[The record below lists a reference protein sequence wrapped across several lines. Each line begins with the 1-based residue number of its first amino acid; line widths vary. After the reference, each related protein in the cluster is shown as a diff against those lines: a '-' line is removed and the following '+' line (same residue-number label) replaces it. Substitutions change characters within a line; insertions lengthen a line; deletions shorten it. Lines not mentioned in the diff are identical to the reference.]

1 MSIVETV
8 LHKVFGTPHERKVKQ
23 LRPVIAQINK
33 AREALEALDDAA
45 LAAKSAELREKLK
58 NGATLDDIRVEAF
71 AVCKEACDRR
81 LGIFNIFK
89 PEHNF
94 DFSRLGPEL
103 QDAVNDAKAALASGK
118 NEWEVYLPAALYAK
132 VRELYPNSVKPFR
145 MMPFDVQMIGGLVL
159 HEGAIAE
166 MATGEGK
173 TLAAALPVYL
183 NALGG
188 HGVHV
193 VTVNDYLAGRD
204 AKQMG
209 MVYKFLGLTVGLIVN
224 GLNPEQRRV
233 SYNSDVTY
241 GTNNEFGFDYLR
253 DNMAVEPNQL
263 VQRELNYCIV
273 DEVDSILIDE
283 ARTPLIISGPAEDAT
298 DKYAKA
304 NEIAQKLVKNKDF
317 SVDEKDKVIQ
327 LTSKGVASVENMMQ
341 ITNLYGEH
349 ADWVHFIDQALRAW
363 YLYEK
368 DVDYIVRDGEIVIVD
383 ENTGRLMEGRRYSNG
398 MHQAIEA
405 KEKVEIRRENQT
417 LATIT
422 FQNYFRM
429 YNKLS
434 GMTGTAET
442 EATEFIKIYNMNTWV
457 IPTNKPCVR
466 KDLQDLVYKSEGAKW
481 KAIVEEIKE
490 RHAKGQPLLVG
501 TASIEKSE
509 HLHGLLEK
517 EGIPHEVLNAKNHGR
532 EAEIIQFAGC
542 KGKVTIATNMAGR
555 GTDIALGE
563 GVSELGGLH
572 VLGTERH
579 ESRRI
584 DNQLRGRSGRQG
596 DNGSSQYFLSLDDNL
611 MRIFGGDNVKNL
623 MSRFGVGED
632 EVITHPIVSRSIR
645 GAQRRV
651 EGQSFDIRKHL
662 LDYDNVMNEQ
672 RKVIYGLRR
681 RILNGEDIREE
692 IMNRVEDALDIKVAQ
707 YVPPK
712 TYQEDWNLEGLHT
725 DLQRSLGLEYNLTM
739 EDAAIKTPETV
750 LDDVLEMCKAR
761 YDKLTKI
768 IPDQDFRQ
776 IERRFLLMTIDQ
788 VWKEHLYQMD
798 GLKDAIRFHG
808 YAQKDPLMVYKSE
821 GFKMFEGCMEK
832 IATLTA
838 LRILNIRI
846 TLPNGMTVSPDQLQ
860 LKPQPAP
867 GAEGEQPAAEG
878 AQNEAPA
885 EDGTMTQPAGF
896 NIEGGM
902 RSVQDDTPEG
912 IGEQLSAEGAKPA
925 GLAGEAA
932 TSESNA
938 LSKDQQQGVAQQP
951 ASAEGRPTVR
961 RTYTNPAVLAAAR
974 RAQQQAPKIGRNDDC
989 WCGSGLKYKKCHG
1002 KNAE

>member
-1 MSIVETV
+1 MSIVDTV
-8 LHKVFGTPHERKVKQ
+8 LHKIFGTPHERKVKQ
-23 LRPVIAQINK
+23 LRPVIAKIHEACK
-33 AREALEALDDAA
+33 ALATLDDAE
-45 LAAKSAELREKLK
+45 LAAKSAEFREKLN
-58 NGATLDDIRVEAF
+58 NGATLDDIKVDAF
-71 AVCKEACDRR
+71 AVCREACDRR

-89 PEHNF
+89 PEFGF

-103 QDAVNDAKAALASGK
+103 QEAVNKAKAELESGK

-132 VRELYPNSVKPFR
+132 VRELYPESVKPFR
-145 MMPFDVQMIGGLVL
+145 MLPFDVQMIGGLVL

-183 NALGG
+183 NGLSG

-209 MVYKFLGLTVGLIVN
+209 LVYKFLGLTVGLIVN
-224 GLNPEQRRV
+224 GLDAEQRRQ

-263 VQRELNYCIV
+263 VQRELNFCIV

-298 DKYAKA
+298 EKYAKA
-304 NEIAQKLVKNKDF
+304 NEIAKQLVRNKDF
-317 SVDEKDKVIQ
+317 SVDEKDKNIQ
-327 LTSKGVASVENMMQ
+327 FTEKGVLHIQDLMH

-349 ADWVHFIDQALRAW
+349 ADWVHFLDNALRAW
-363 YLYEK
+363 YLFEK
-368 DVDYIVRDGEIVIVD
+368 DVDYIVRDGEIIIVD

-398 MHQAIEA
+398 IHQAIEA
-405 KEKVEIRRENQT
+405 KENVQIRRENQT

-429 YNKLS
+429 YKKLS

-457 IPTNKPCVR
+457 IPTNKPCIR
-466 KDLQDLVYKSEGAKW
+466 KDLQDLVYKSEDAKW
-481 KAIVEEIKE
+481 RAIVAEIKE

-509 HLHGLLEK
+509 ILHGMLEK

-532 EAEIIQFAGC
+532 EAEIIQYAGY
-542 KGKVTIATNMAGR
+542 KDKVTIATNMAGR
-555 GTDIALGE
+555 GTDIALGP
-563 GVSELGGLH
+563 GVTELGGLH

-596 DNGSSQYFLSLDDNL
+596 DPGSSQYFLSLDDNL

-623 MSRFGVGED
+623 MNRFGVGED

-651 EGQSFDIRKHL
+651 ESQSFDIRKHL

-681 RILNGEDIREE
+681 RILNGEDIRDE
-692 IMNRVEDALDIKVAQ
+692 IMNRIEDACDIKVSNYIPAKSYAEQ
-707 YVPPK
+707 
-712 TYQEDWNLEGLHT
+712 WNLEGLHE
-725 DLQRSLGLEYNLTM
+725 DLQRTLGMEYSLTL
-739 EDAAIKTPETV
+739 EDAVSKTPEQV
-750 LDDVLEMCKAR
+750 LDEIIDLCKVR

-768 IPDQDFRQ
+768 IPDADFRN

-788 VWKEHLYQMD
+788 VWKEHLYAMD
-798 GLKDAIRFHG
+798 QLKDAIRFHG
-808 YAQKDPLMVYKSE
+808 YAQKDPLMVYKND
-821 GFKMFEGCMEK
+821 GFKMFESCMEK

-846 TLPNGMTVSPDQLQ
+846 TLPNGVTVSPDQLQ
-860 LKPQPAP
+860 LKSQEQID
-867 GAEGEQPAAEG
+867 AERKAAE
-878 AQNEAPA
+878 EAAAAAGNAGETNA
-885 EDGTMTQPAGF
+885 ESHPEQS
-896 NIEGGM
+896 EG
-902 RSVQDDTPEG
+902 SSEG
-912 IGEQLSAEGAKPA
+912 SSEQLSAEGAKAA
-925 GLAGEAA
+925 GLAGQAA
-932 TSESNA
+932 SSETNA
-938 LSKDQQQGVAQQP
+938 LSEDQQAQPMPQ
-951 ASAEGRPTVR
+951 SALPGTRPNR
-961 RTYTNPAVLAAAR
+961 AAANAALAAAVK
-974 RAQQQAPKIGRNDDC
+974 RAQQQAGAKLGRNDLC

-1002 KNAE
+1002 KDVE

>member
-1 MSIVETV
+1 MSIVDTV

-23 LRPVIAQINK
+23 LRPVIEKIHT
-33 AREALEALDDAA
+33 ARMALEALDDAA
-45 LAAKSAELREKLK
+45 LAAKSAEFREKLN
-58 NGATLDDIRVEAF
+58 NGGTLEDIKVDAF
-71 AVCKEACDRR
+71 AVCQEACDRR

-89 PEHNF
+89 PEFGF

-103 QDAVNDAKAALASGK
+103 QDAVNDAKAELASGK

-132 VRELYPNSVKPFR
+132 VRELYPESVKPFR

-183 NALGG
+183 NGLSG

-209 MVYKFLGLTVGLIVN
+209 LVYKFLGLTVGLIVN
-224 GLNPEQRRV
+224 GLDSDQRRT

-253 DNMAVEPNQL
+253 DNMAVDPSQL
-263 VQRELNYCIV
+263 VQRELNFCIV

-298 DKYAKA
+298 DKYSKA
-304 NEIAQKLVKNKDF
+304 NEIAQKLVKNRDF
-317 SVDEKDKVIQ
+317 GVDEKDKYIM
-327 LTSKGVASVENMMQ
+327 LTEKGVNHVESLLQ

-349 ADWVHFIDQALRAW
+349 ADWVHYIDQALRAW
-363 YLYEK
+363 HLYEK

-405 KEKVEIRRENQT
+405 KEKVQIRRENQT

-429 YNKLS
+429 YKKLS

-457 IPTNKPCVR
+457 IPTNKPCIR
-466 KDLQDLVYKSEGAKW
+466 QDLQDMVYKSEDAKW
-481 KAIVEEIKE
+481 RAIVAEIKE
-490 RHAKGQPLLVG
+490 RHGKGQPLLVG

-532 EAEIIQFAGC
+532 EAEIIQYAGY
-542 KGKVTIATNMAGR
+542 KDKVTIATNMAGR
-555 GTDIALGE
+555 GTDIALGP
-563 GVSELGGLH
+563 GVTDLGGLH

-596 DNGSSQYFLSLDDNL
+596 DPGSSQYFLSLDDNL
-611 MRIFGGDNVKNL
+611 MRIFGGDSVKNL
-623 MSRFGVGED
+623 MNRFGVGED

-681 RILNGEDIREE
+681 RILNGEDISQE
-692 IMNRVEDALDIKVAQ
+692 IMDRIEDACDIKVSNYIVAKS
-707 YVPPK
+707 YP
-712 TYQEDWNLEGLHT
+712 EDWNLEGLHT
-725 DLQRSLGLEYNLTM
+725 DLQRTLGMEYNLTLEEAM
-739 EDAAIKTPETV
+739 KKTPEQV
-750 LDDVLEMCKAR
+750 LDEIIGMCKAR
-761 YDKLTKI
+761 YDKLGKI
-768 IPDQDFRQ
+768 IPEADFHN

-788 VWKEHLYQMD
+788 VWKEHLYAMD
-798 GLKDAIRFHG
+798 QLKDAIRFHG
-808 YAQKDPLMVYKSE
+808 YAQKDPLMVYKNE
-821 GFKMFEGCMEK
+821 GFKLFEGCLEK
-832 IATLTA
+832 IATLTM

-860 LKPQPAP
+860 LKSQEQID
-867 GAEGEQPAAEG
+867 AEKKAA
-878 AQNEAPA
+878 QEA
-885 EDGTMTQPAGF
+885 GK
-896 NIEGGM
+896 
-902 RSVQDDTPEG
+902 DDSANS
-912 IGEQLSAEGAKPA
+912 EQLSAEGAQAA
-925 GLAGEAA
+925 GLAGTAA
-932 TSESNA
+932 HSQSNA
-938 LSKDQQQGVAQQP
+938 ITEDQQAQQP
-951 ASAEGRPTVR
+951 MSQSALPGTRPTVR
-961 RTYTNPAVLAAAR
+961 RTYTNPAILEAAR
-974 RAQQQAPKIGRNDDC
+974 RRAQAAGPKLGRNDPC

-1002 KNAE
+1002 KDVE

>member
-1 MSIVETV
+1 MSIVDTV
-8 LHKVFGTPHERKVKQ
+8 LHKIFGTPHERKVKQ
-23 LRPVIAQINK
+23 LRPIINK
-33 AREALEALDDAA
+33 INETRKALEALDDAA
-45 LAAKSAELREKLK
+45 LAAKSAEFREKLN
-58 NGATLDDIRVEAF
+58 NGATLDDIKVEAF

-89 PEHNF
+89 PENNF
-94 DFSRLGPEL
+94 DFSKLGDL
-103 QDAVNDAKAALASGK
+103 QQYTDAAKAELAAGK
-118 NEWEVYLPAALYAK
+118 NEWEVYMPASVYAK
-132 VRELYPNSVKPFR
+132 VRELYPDSVKPFR

-183 NALGG
+183 NALSGK
-188 HGVHV
+188 GVHV

-224 GLNPEQRRV
+224 GLDPETRRE

-253 DNMAVEPNQL
+253 DNMAVEPNHL
-263 VQRELNYCIV
+263 VQRELNFCIV

-298 DKYAKA
+298 SKYAKA
-304 NEIAQKLVKNKDF
+304 NEIAKQLVKNKDF
-317 SVDEKDKVIQ
+317 GVDEKDKVIQ
-327 LTSKGVASVENMMQ
+327 LTSKGVAHIENILQ

-349 ADWVHFIDQALRAW
+349 ADWVHFIDNSLRAW
-363 YLYEK
+363 HLYEK
-368 DVDYIVRDGEIVIVD
+368 DVDYIVRGDEIVIVD

-405 KEKVEIRRENQT
+405 KENVQIRRENQT

-429 YNKLS
+429 YKKLS

-457 IPTNKPCVR
+457 IPTNRPCVR
-466 KDLQDLVYKSEGAKW
+466 KDEQDLVFKSEDAKW
-481 KAIVEEIKE
+481 RAIVAEIKE
-490 RHAKGQPLLVG
+490 RHSKGQPLLVG

-532 EAEIIQFAGC
+532 EAEIIQYAGH

-681 RILNGEDIREE
+681 RILNGEDISEE
-692 IMNRVEDALDIKVAQ
+692 IMNRIEDALDIKVSQ
-707 YVPPK
+707 YVPAG
-712 TYQEDWNLEGLHT
+712 TYQEQWNLEGLHV

-739 EDAAIKTPETV
+739 EDAASKTPETV
-750 LDDVLEMCKAR
+750 LDEILGMCKAR
-761 YDKLTKI
+761 YEKLGKI
-768 IPDQDFRQ
+768 IPEKDFGQ
-776 IERRFLLMTIDQ
+776 IQRRFLLMTIDQ
-788 VWKEHLYQMD
+788 VWKEHLYAMD
-798 GLKDAIRFHG
+798 QLKDSIRFHG

-821 GFKMFEGCMEK
+821 GFKLFEGCMEK
-832 IATLTA
+832 IASLTA

-846 TLPNGMTVSPDQLQ
+846 TLPNGVTVSPDQLQ
-860 LKPQPAP
+860 LKPQEQIDAERAAAEKAMAEQAQQAQ
-867 GAEGEQPAAEG
+867 GAEAASAEVPAA
-878 AQNEAPA
+878 EAPA
-885 EDGTMTQPAGF
+885 EEM
-896 NIEGGM
+896 
-902 RSVQDDTPEG
+902 
-912 IGEQLSAEGAKPA
+912 SAEGAKAA

-932 TSESNA
+932 ASETNA
-938 LSKDQQQGVAQQP
+938 ISEEQQAQP
-951 ASAEGRPTVR
+951 VSSSALPGAQ
-961 RTYTNPAVLAAAR
+961 NAAVHRAMANAAAR
-974 RAQQQAPKIGRNDDC
+974 RAAAQAPKMGRNDMC

-1002 KNAE
+1002 KDIAD

>member
-1 MSIVETV
+1 MSVVDTV
-8 LHKVFGTPHERKVKQ
+8 LHKIFGTPHERKVKQ
-23 LRPVIAQINK
+23 LRPVIAKIHA
-33 AREALEALDDAA
+33 ARQAMEALDDAA
-45 LAAKSAELREKLK
+45 LAAKSAEFREKLK
-58 NGATLDDIRVEAF
+58 NGATLEDIKVEAF
-71 AVCKEACDRR
+71 AVCQEACDRR

-89 PEHNF
+89 PEFGF
-94 DFSRLGPEL
+94 DFAQLGPEL
-103 QDAVNDAKAALASGK
+103 QAAADAAKAELASGK
-118 NEWEVYLPAALYAK
+118 NEWEVYLPASLYAK
-132 VRELYPNSVKPFR
+132 VRELYPESVKPFR

-183 NALGG
+183 NGLGG

-209 MVYKFLGLTVGLIVN
+209 LVYKFLGLTVGLIIN
-224 GLNPEQRRV
+224 GLNSEQRRE

-253 DNMAVEPNQL
+253 DNMAVDPSQL
-263 VQRELNYCIV
+263 VQRELNFCIV

-317 SVDEKDKVIQ
+317 SVDEKDKNIQ
-327 LTSKGVASVENMMQ
+327 LTEKGVNHVESLMQ

-349 ADWVHFIDQALRAW
+349 ADWVHFLDQALRAW
-363 YLYEK
+363 HLYER

-405 KEKVEIRRENQT
+405 KEKVQIRRENQT

-429 YNKLS
+429 YKKLS

-457 IPTNKPCVR
+457 IPTNKPCIR
-466 KDLQDLVYKSEGAKW
+466 ADLQDLVYKSEGAKW
-481 KAIVEEIKE
+481 KAIVEEIKT
-490 RHAKGQPLLVG
+490 RHEKGQPLLVG

-517 EGIPHEVLNAKNHGR
+517 EGIPHEVLNAKNHSR
-532 EAEIIQFAGC
+532 EAEIIQFAGY

-555 GTDIALGE
+555 GTDIALGP
-563 GVSELGGLH
+563 GVTEVGGLH

-596 DNGSSQYFLSLDDNL
+596 DPGSSQYFLSLDDNL
-611 MRIFGGDNVKNL
+611 MRIFGGDSVKNL
-623 MSRFGVGED
+623 MTRFGVGED

-645 GAQRRV
+645 SAQRRV

-681 RILNGEDIREE
+681 RILNGDDVRDE
-692 IMNRVEDALDIKVAQ
+692 ILNRIEDACDIKVSNYIVAKS
-707 YVPPK
+707 YP
-712 TYQEDWNLEGLHT
+712 EDWNLEGLHT
-725 DLQRSLGLEYNLTM
+725 ELQRSLGMEYNLTLDEAM
-739 EDAAIKTPETV
+739 KKTPEQV
-750 LDDVLEMCKAR
+750 LDEIIDLCKAR

-768 IPDQDFRQ
+768 IPDADFRN

-788 VWKEHLYQMD
+788 VWKEHLYAMD
-798 GLKDAIRFHG
+798 QLKDAIRFHG
-808 YAQKDPLMVYKSE
+808 YAQKDPLMVYKNE
-821 GFKMFEGCMEK
+821 GYKLFEGTLEK

-846 TLPNGMTVSPDQLQ
+846 TLPNGMTVSPDQLKLRQ
-860 LKPQPAP
+860 ISEQEANGAANESKQESAQPTEGTSAGPAQAP
-867 GAEGEQPAAEG
+867 
-878 AQNEAPA
+878 
-885 EDGTMTQPAGF
+885 
-896 NIEGGM
+896 
-902 RSVQDDTPEG
+902 
-912 IGEQLSAEGAKPA
+912 EQLNAEGAKAA
-925 GLAGEAA
+925 GLAGQAA
-932 TSESNA
+932 TSQSNA
-938 LSKDQQQGVAQQP
+938 ITEEQQAASNAAQPMPQ
-951 ASAEGRPTVR
+951 SALPGTRPTVR
-961 RTYTNPAVLAAAR
+961 RTYLNPAVAAAQK
-974 RAQQQAPKIGRNDDC
+974 RAQQAGPKLGRNDPC

-1002 KNAE
+1002 KDLE

>member
-1 MSIVETV
+1 MSIVDTV

-23 LRPVIAQINK
+23 LRPVIAKIHE
-33 AREALEALDDAA
+33 ARHALEALDDAA
-45 LAAKSAELREKLK
+45 LAAKSAEFREKLA
-58 NGATLDDIRVEAF
+58 NGATLDDIKVDAF
-71 AVCKEACDRR
+71 AVCQEACDRR

-89 PEHNF
+89 PEFGF

-103 QDAVNDAKAALASGK
+103 QDAANDAKAELASGK

-132 VRELYPNSVKPFR
+132 VRELYPESVKPFR

-183 NALGG
+183 NGLGG

-209 MVYKFLGLTVGLIVN
+209 LVYKFLGLTVGLIVN
-224 GLNPEQRRV
+224 GLDPETRRT

-253 DNMAVEPNQL
+253 DNMAVDPSQL
-263 VQRELNYCIV
+263 VQRELNFCIV

-298 DKYAKA
+298 DKYSKA
-304 NEIAQKLVKNKDF
+304 NEIAQKLIKNKDF
-317 SVDEKDKVIQ
+317 GVDEKDKYIM
-327 LTSKGVASVENMMQ
+327 LTEKGVNHVESLLQ

-349 ADWVHFIDQALRAW
+349 ADWVHYLDQALRAW
-363 YLYEK
+363 HLYEK

-405 KEKVEIRRENQT
+405 KEGVQIRRENQT

-429 YNKLS
+429 YKKLS

-457 IPTNKPCVR
+457 IPTNKPCIR
-466 KDLQDLVYKSEGAKW
+466 QDLQDMVYKSEDAKW
-481 KAIVEEIKE
+481 RAIVAEIKE
-490 RHAKGQPLLVG
+490 RHGKGQPLLVG

-532 EAEIIQFAGC
+532 EAEIIQYAGY
-542 KGKVTIATNMAGR
+542 KDKVTIATNMAGR
-555 GTDIALGE
+555 GTDIALGP
-563 GVSELGGLH
+563 GVTELGGLH

-596 DNGSSQYFLSLDDNL
+596 DPGSSQYFLSLDDNL
-611 MRIFGGDNVKNL
+611 MRIFGGDSVKNL
-623 MSRFGVGED
+623 MTRFGVGED

-681 RILNGEDIREE
+681 RILNGEDIRQE
-692 IMNRVEDALDIKVAQ
+692 IMDRIEDACDIKVSSYIVAKS
-707 YVPPK
+707 YP
-712 TYQEDWNLEGLHT
+712 EDWNLEGLHT
-725 DLQRSLGLEYNLTM
+725 DLQRTLSMEYNLTLDEAM
-739 EDAAIKTPETV
+739 HKTPEQV
-750 LDDVLEMCKAR
+750 LDEIIGLCKAR

-768 IPDQDFRQ
+768 IPEADFHN

-788 VWKEHLYQMD
+788 VWKEHLYAMD
-798 GLKDAIRFHG
+798 QLKDAIRFHG
-808 YAQKDPLMVYKSE
+808 YAQKDPLMVYKNE
-821 GFKMFEGCMEK
+821 GFKLFEGCLEK

-860 LKPQPAP
+860 LKSQEQID
-867 GAEGEQPAAEG
+867 AEKKAAAEA
-878 AQNEAPA
+878 AQNAGEGAANA
-885 EDGTMTQPAGF
+885 EQGA
-896 NIEGGM
+896 
-902 RSVQDDTPEG
+902 
-912 IGEQLSAEGAKPA
+912 EQLSAEGAKAA
-925 GLAGEAA
+925 GLAGQAA

-938 LSKDQQQGVAQQP
+938 ISEEQQGAQPMPQ
-951 ASAEGRPTVR
+951 SALPGTRPTVR
-961 RTYTNPAVLAAAR
+961 RTYTNPAVLAAAKK
-974 RAQQQAPKIGRNDDC
+974 RAQQAGPKLGRNDPC

-1002 KNAE
+1002 KDVE

>member
-1 MSIVETV
+1 MSIVDTV
-8 LHKVFGTPHERKVKQ
+8 LHKIFGTPHERKVKQ
-23 LRPVIAQINK
+23 LRPVIAKIHEACK
-33 AREALEALDDAA
+33 ALEALDDEA
-45 LAAKSAELREKLK
+45 LAAKSAEFREKLA
-58 NGATLDDIRVEAF
+58 NGSTLEDIKVEAF
-71 AVCKEACDRR
+71 AVCREACDRR

-89 PEHNF
+89 PEFGF
-94 DFSRLGPEL
+94 DFSSLGPEL
-103 QDAVNDAKAALASGK
+103 QEAVNKAKAELESGK
-118 NEWEVYLPAALYAK
+118 NEWEVYLPAAVYAK
-132 VRELYPNSVKPFR
+132 VRELYPESVKPFR
-145 MMPFDVQMIGGLVL
+145 MLPFDVQMIGGLVL

-183 NALGG
+183 NGLTG

-209 MVYKFLGLTVGLIVN
+209 LVYKFLGLTVGLIIN
-224 GLNPEQRRV
+224 GLDAEQRRE

-263 VQRELNYCIV
+263 VQRELNFCIV

-298 DKYAKA
+298 EKYAKA
-304 NEIAQKLVKNKDF
+304 NEISKQLVRNKDF
-317 SVDEKDKVIQ
+317 SVDEKDKNIQ
-327 LTSKGVASVENMMQ
+327 FTEKGVLHIQDLMH

-349 ADWVHFIDQALRAW
+349 ADWVHFLDNALRAW
-363 YLYEK
+363 YLFEK
-368 DVDYIVRDGEIVIVD
+368 DVDYIVRDGEIIIVD

-398 MHQAIEA
+398 IHQAIEA
-405 KEKVEIRRENQT
+405 KENVPIRRENQT

-429 YNKLS
+429 YKKLS

-457 IPTNKPCVR
+457 IPTNKPCIR
-466 KDLQDLVYKSEGAKW
+466 KDLQDLVYKSEDAKW
-481 KAIVEEIKE
+481 RAIVAEIKE
-490 RHAKGQPLLVG
+490 RHGKGQPLLVG

-509 HLHGLLEK
+509 ILHGMLEK

-532 EAEIIQFAGC
+532 EAEIIQYAGY
-542 KGKVTIATNMAGR
+542 KDKVTIATNMAGR
-555 GTDIALGE
+555 GTDIALGP
-563 GVSELGGLH
+563 GVTELGGLH

-596 DNGSSQYFLSLDDNL
+596 DPGSSQYFLSLDDNL
-611 MRIFGGDNVKNL
+611 MRIFGGDSVKNL

-681 RILNGEDIREE
+681 RILNGEDIRDE
-692 IMNRVEDALDIKVAQ
+692 IMNRIEDACDIKVSNYIPAKSYPEQ
-707 YVPPK
+707 WK
-712 TYQEDWNLEGLHT
+712 LEDLHA
-725 DLQRSLGLEYNLTM
+725 DLQRTLGMEYNLTL
-739 EDAAIKTPETV
+739 EDAVTKTPEQV
-750 LDDVLEMCKAR
+750 LDEVIGLCKTR

-768 IPDQDFRQ
+768 IPDADFRN

-788 VWKEHLYQMD
+788 VWKEHLYAMD
-798 GLKDAIRFHG
+798 QLKDAIRFHG
-808 YAQKDPLMVYKSE
+808 YAQKDPLMVYKND
-821 GFKMFEGCMEK
+821 GFKMFESCLEK

-860 LKPQPAP
+860 LKSQEQID
-867 GAEGEQPAAEG
+867 AERKAAEEAAAGNAAEG
-878 AQNEAPA
+878 AEQSA
-885 EDGTMTQPAGF
+885 ESA
-896 NIEGGM
+896 
-902 RSVQDDTPEG
+902 
-912 IGEQLSAEGAKPA
+912 EQLSSEGAKAA
-925 GLAGEAA
+925 GLAGQAA
-932 TSESNA
+932 SSESNA
-938 LSKDQQQGVAQQP
+938 LSEDQP
-951 ASAEGRPTVR
+951 ANQPMSQSALPGTRPNRVM
-961 RTYTNPAVLAAAR
+961 NPALAAAVK
-974 RAQQQAPKIGRNDDC
+974 RAQKQAGAKLGRNDLC

-1002 KNAE
+1002 KDVD

>member
-1 MSIVETV
+1 MSIVDTV
-8 LHKVFGTPHERKVKQ
+8 LHKIFGTPHERKVKQ
-23 LRPVIAQINK
+23 LRPVIAKIHEACK
-33 AREALEALDDAA
+33 ALATLDDAE
-45 LAAKSAELREKLK
+45 LAAKSAEFREKLN
-58 NGATLDDIRVEAF
+58 NGATLDDIKVDAF
-71 AVCKEACDRR
+71 AVCREACDRR

-89 PEHNF
+89 PEFGF

-103 QDAVNDAKAALASGK
+103 QEAVNKAKAELESGK

-132 VRELYPNSVKPFR
+132 VRELYPESVKPFR
-145 MMPFDVQMIGGLVL
+145 MLPFDVQMIGGLVL

-183 NALGG
+183 NGLSG

-224 GLNPEQRRV
+224 GLDAEQRRQ

-263 VQRELNYCIV
+263 VQRELNFCIV

-298 DKYAKA
+298 EKYAKA
-304 NEIAQKLVKNKDF
+304 NEISKQLVRNKDF
-317 SVDEKDKVIQ
+317 SVDEKDKNIQ
-327 LTSKGVASVENMMQ
+327 FTEKGVLHIQDLMH

-349 ADWVHFIDQALRAW
+349 ADWVHFLDNALRAW
-363 YLYEK
+363 YLFEK
-368 DVDYIVRDGEIVIVD
+368 DVDYIVRDGEVIIVD

-398 MHQAIEA
+398 IHQAIEA
-405 KEKVEIRRENQT
+405 KEGVQIRRENQT

-429 YNKLS
+429 YKKLS

-457 IPTNKPCVR
+457 IPTNKPCIR
-466 KDLQDLVYKSEGAKW
+466 KDLQDLVYKSEDAKW
-481 KAIVEEIKE
+481 RAIVAEIKE

-509 HLHGLLEK
+509 ILHGMLEK

-532 EAEIIQFAGC
+532 EAEIIQYAGH
-542 KGKVTIATNMAGR
+542 KDKVTIATNMAGR
-555 GTDIALGE
+555 GTDIALGP
-563 GVSELGGLH
+563 GVTELGGLH

-596 DNGSSQYFLSLDDNL
+596 DPGSSQYFLSLDDNL

-623 MSRFGVGED
+623 MNRFGVGED

-651 EGQSFDIRKHL
+651 ESQSFDIRKHL

-681 RILNGEDIREE
+681 RILNGEDIRDE
-692 IMNRVEDALDIKVAQ
+692 IMNRIEDACDIKVSNYIPAKSYAEQ
-707 YVPPK
+707 
-712 TYQEDWNLEGLHT
+712 WNLEGLHE
-725 DLQRSLGLEYNLTM
+725 DLQRTLGMEYSLTLDE
-739 EDAAIKTPETV
+739 AVSKTPEQ
-750 LDDVLEMCKAR
+750 VLEEIIELCKVR

-768 IPDQDFRQ
+768 IPDADFRN

-788 VWKEHLYQMD
+788 VWKEHLYAMD
-798 GLKDAIRFHG
+798 QLKDAIRFHG
-808 YAQKDPLMVYKSE
+808 YAQKDPLMVYKND
-821 GFKMFEGCMEK
+821 GFKMFESCMEK

-846 TLPNGMTVSPDQLQ
+846 TLPNGVTVSPDQLQ
-860 LKPQPAP
+860 LKSQEQID
-867 GAEGEQPAAEG
+867 AERKAAE
-878 AQNEAPA
+878 EAAAAAGNAGETNA
-885 EDGTMTQPAGF
+885 ESHPEQS
-896 NIEGGM
+896 EG
-902 RSVQDDTPEG
+902 SSEG
-912 IGEQLSAEGAKPA
+912 SSEQLSAEGAKAA
-925 GLAGEAA
+925 GLAGQAA
-932 TSESNA
+932 SSETNA
-938 LSKDQQQGVAQQP
+938 LSEDQQDAQPMPQ
-951 ASAEGRPTVR
+951 SALPGTRPNR
-961 RTYTNPAVLAAAR
+961 SAAANAALAAAVK
-974 RAQQQAPKIGRNDDC
+974 RAQQQAGAKLGRNDLC

-1002 KNAE
+1002 KDVE

>member
-1 MSIVETV
+1 MSVVDTV
-8 LHKVFGTPHERKVKQ
+8 LHKIFGTPHERKVKQ
-23 LRPVIAQINK
+23 LRPVIAKIHA
-33 AREALEALDDAA
+33 ARQAMEALDDAA
-45 LAAKSAELREKLK
+45 LAAKSAEFREKLK
-58 NGATLDDIRVEAF
+58 NGASLEDIKVEAF
-71 AVCKEACDRR
+71 AVCQEACDRR

-89 PEHNF
+89 PEFEF

-103 QDAVNDAKAALASGK
+103 QAAADAAKAELAAGK

-132 VRELYPNSVKPFR
+132 VRELYPESVKPFR

-183 NALGG
+183 NGLGG

-209 MVYKFLGLTVGLIVN
+209 LVYQFLGLTVGLIVN
-224 GLNPEQRRV
+224 GLNPEQRRK

-253 DNMAVEPNQL
+253 DNMAVEPDQL
-263 VQRELNYCIV
+263 VQRELNFCIV

-317 SVDEKDKVIQ
+317 SVDEKDKNIQ
-327 LTSKGVASVENMMQ
+327 LTEKGVNHVESLMQ

-349 ADWVHFIDQALRAW
+349 ADWVHFLDQALRAW
-363 YLYEK
+363 HLYER
-368 DVDYIVRDGEIVIVD
+368 DVDYIVRDGEIIIVD

-405 KEKVEIRRENQT
+405 KEKVQIRRENQT

-429 YNKLS
+429 YKKLS

-457 IPTNKPCVR
+457 IPTNKPCIR
-466 KDLQDLVYKSEGAKW
+466 KDMQDMVYKSEGAKW
-481 KAIVEEIKE
+481 KAIVAEIKD
-490 RHAKGQPLLVG
+490 RHEKGQPLLVG

-517 EGIPHEVLNAKNHGR
+517 EGIPHEVLNAKNHSR
-532 EAEIIQFAGC
+532 EAEIIQYAGY

-555 GTDIALGE
+555 GTDIALGH
-563 GVSELGGLH
+563 GVTEVGGLH

-596 DNGSSQYFLSLDDNL
+596 DPGSSQYFLSLDDNL
-611 MRIFGGDNVKNL
+611 MRIFGGDSVKNL
-623 MSRFGVGED
+623 MTRFGVGED

-645 GAQRRV
+645 SAQRRV

-681 RILNGEDIREE
+681 RILNGEDIRDE
-692 IMNRVEDALDIKVAQ
+692 IMNRIEDACDIKVSN
-707 YVPPK
+707 YIPPK
-712 TYQEDWNLEGLHT
+712 SYVENWNLEGLHT
-725 DLQRSLGLEYNLTM
+725 DLQRSLGMEYNLSFD
-739 EDAAIKTPETV
+739 DATKKTPDQV
-750 LDDVLEMCKAR
+750 LDEIIDLCKAR

-768 IPDQDFRQ
+768 IPDADFRN

-788 VWKEHLYQMD
+788 VWKEHLYAMD
-798 GLKDAIRFHG
+798 QLKDAIRFHG
-808 YAQKDPLMVYKSE
+808 YAQKDPLMIYKNE
-821 GFKMFEGCMEK
+821 GYKMFEGCIEK
-832 IATLTA
+832 IATLTM

-846 TLPNGMTVSPDQLQ
+846 TLPNGQTVSPDQLQ
-860 LKPQPAP
+860 LREQPKPESEAGAQPAE
-867 GAEGEQPAAEG
+867 GTSAE
-878 AQNEAPA
+878 
-885 EDGTMTQPAGF
+885 
-896 NIEGGM
+896 
-902 RSVQDDTPEG
+902 SV
-912 IGEQLSAEGAKPA
+912 EGAKAA
-925 GLAGEAA
+925 GLAGQAA
-932 TSESNA
+932 SSETNAISEGQQAASESAQPMPQSA
-938 LSKDQQQGVAQQP
+938 LPGT
-951 ASAEGRPTVR
+951 RPTVR
-961 RTYTNPAVLAAAR
+961 RTYTNPAVAAAAR
-974 RAQQQAPKIGRNDDC
+974 RAQQAGPKLGRNDPC

-1002 KNAE
+1002 KDAE

>member
-1 MSIVETV
+1 MSIVDTV

-23 LRPVIAQINK
+23 LRPVIEKIHAV
-33 AREALEALDDAA
+33 RMALEALDDAA
-45 LAAKSAELREKLK
+45 LAAKSAEFREKLK
-58 NGATLDDIRVEAF
+58 NGSTLDDIKVDAF
-71 AVCKEACDRR
+71 AVCQEACDRR

-89 PEHNF
+89 PEFGF

-103 QDAVNDAKAALASGK
+103 QDVVNNAKAELASGK

-132 VRELYPNSVKPFR
+132 VRELYPESVKPFR

-183 NALGG
+183 NGLSG

-209 MVYKFLGLTVGLIVN
+209 LVYKFLGLTVGLIVA
-224 GLNPEQRRV
+224 GLDSEQRRT

-253 DNMAVEPNQL
+253 DNMAVDPSQL
-263 VQRELNYCIV
+263 VQRELNFCIV

-304 NEIAQKLVKNKDF
+304 DEIAQKLIKNKDF
-317 SVDEKDKVIQ
+317 GVDEKDKYIM
-327 LTSKGVASVENMMQ
+327 LTEKGVNHVESLLQ

-363 YLYEK
+363 HLYEK

-405 KEKVEIRRENQT
+405 KEKVQIRRENQT

-429 YNKLS
+429 YKKLS

-457 IPTNKPCVR
+457 IPTNKPCIR
-466 KDLQDLVYKSEGAKW
+466 QDLQDMVYKSEDAKW
-481 KAIVEEIKE
+481 RAIVAEIKE
-490 RHAKGQPLLVG
+490 RHGKGQPLLVG

-532 EAEIIQFAGC
+532 EAEIIQYAGHE
-542 KGKVTIATNMAGR
+542 GKVTIATNMAGR
-555 GTDIALGE
+555 GTDIALGP
-563 GVSELGGLH
+563 GVTDLGGLH

-596 DNGSSQYFLSLDDNL
+596 DPGSSQYFLSLDDNL
-611 MRIFGGDNVKNL
+611 MRIFGGDSVKNL
-623 MSRFGVGED
+623 MNRFGVGED

-645 GAQRRV
+645 SAQRRV

-681 RILNGEDIREE
+681 RILNGEDIRQE
-692 IMNRVEDALDIKVAQ
+692 IIDRIEDACDIKVSNYIVAKS
-707 YVPPK
+707 YP
-712 TYQEDWNLEGLHT
+712 EDWNLEGLHT
-725 DLQRSLGLEYNLTM
+725 DLQRTLGMEYNLTLEQAM
-739 EDAAIKTPETV
+739 KKTPEQV
-750 LDDVLEMCKAR
+750 LDEIIGLCKAR

-768 IPDQDFRQ
+768 IPEADFRN

-788 VWKEHLYQMD
+788 VWKEHLYAMD
-798 GLKDAIRFHG
+798 QLKDSIRFHG
-808 YAQKDPLMVYKSE
+808 YAQKDPLMVYKNE
-821 GFKMFEGCMEK
+821 GFKLFEGCLEK
-832 IATLTA
+832 IATLTM

-860 LKPQPAP
+860 LKSQEQID
-867 GAEGEQPAAEG
+867 AERKAAEAAQNAGEQPQE
-878 AQNEAPA
+878 
-885 EDGTMTQPAGF
+885 
-896 NIEGGM
+896 
-902 RSVQDDTPEG
+902 
-912 IGEQLSAEGAKPA
+912 GEQLSAEGAKAA
-925 GLAGEAA
+925 GLAGQAA
-932 TSESNA
+932 ASESNA
-938 LSKDQQQGVAQQP
+938 ISEDPQAQPMPQ
-951 ASAEGRPTVR
+951 SALPGTRQVR
-961 RTYTNPAVLAAAR
+961 RTYTNPAIMEAAR
-974 RAQQQAPKIGRNDDC
+974 RRAQAAGPKLGRNDPC

-1002 KNAE
+1002 KDVE

>member
-1 MSIVETV
+1 MSIVDTV
-8 LHKVFGTPHERKVKQ
+8 LHKIFGTPHERKVKQ
-23 LRPVIAQINK
+23 LRPVIAKIHEACK
-33 AREALEALDDAA
+33 ALATLDDAE
-45 LAAKSAELREKLK
+45 LAAKSAEFREKLN
-58 NGATLDDIRVEAF
+58 NGATLDDIKVDAF
-71 AVCKEACDRR
+71 AVCREACDRR

-89 PEHNF
+89 PEFGF

-103 QDAVNDAKAALASGK
+103 QEAVNKAKAELESGK

-132 VRELYPNSVKPFR
+132 VRELYPDSVKPFR
-145 MMPFDVQMIGGLVL
+145 MLPFDVQMIGGLVL

-183 NALGG
+183 NGLSG

-209 MVYKFLGLTVGLIVN
+209 LVYKFLGLTVGLIVN
-224 GLNPEQRRV
+224 GLDAEQRRQ

-263 VQRELNYCIV
+263 VQRELNFCIV

-298 DKYAKA
+298 EKYAKA
-304 NEIAQKLVKNKDF
+304 NEIAKQLVRNKDF
-317 SVDEKDKVIQ
+317 SVDEKDKNIQ
-327 LTSKGVASVENMMQ
+327 FTEKGVLHIQDLMH

-349 ADWVHFIDQALRAW
+349 ADWVHFLDNALRAW
-363 YLYEK
+363 YLFEK
-368 DVDYIVRDGEIVIVD
+368 DVDYIVRDGEIIIVD

-398 MHQAIEA
+398 IHQAIEA
-405 KEKVEIRRENQT
+405 KENVQIRRENQT

-429 YNKLS
+429 YKKLS

-457 IPTNKPCVR
+457 IPTNKPCIR
-466 KDLQDLVYKSEGAKW
+466 KDLQDLVYKSEDAKW
-481 KAIVEEIKE
+481 RAIVAEIKE

-509 HLHGLLEK
+509 ILHGMLEK

-532 EAEIIQFAGC
+532 EAEIIQYAGH
-542 KGKVTIATNMAGR
+542 KDKVTIATNMAGR
-555 GTDIALGE
+555 GTDIALGP
-563 GVSELGGLH
+563 GVTELGGLH

-596 DNGSSQYFLSLDDNL
+596 DPGSSQYFLSLDDNL

-623 MSRFGVGED
+623 MNRFGVGED

-651 EGQSFDIRKHL
+651 ESQSFDIRKHL

-681 RILNGEDIREE
+681 RILNGEDIRDE
-692 IMNRVEDALDIKVAQ
+692 IMNRIEDACDIKVSNYIPAKSYAEQ
-707 YVPPK
+707 
-712 TYQEDWNLEGLHT
+712 WNLEGLHE
-725 DLQRSLGLEYNLTM
+725 DLQRTLGMEYSLTL
-739 EDAAIKTPETV
+739 EDAVSKTPEQV
-750 LDDVLEMCKAR
+750 LDEIIDLCKVR

-768 IPDQDFRQ
+768 IPDADFRN

-788 VWKEHLYQMD
+788 VWKEHLYAMD
-798 GLKDAIRFHG
+798 QLKDAIRFHG
-808 YAQKDPLMVYKSE
+808 YAQKDPLMVYKND
-821 GFKMFEGCMEK
+821 GFKMFESCMEK

-846 TLPNGMTVSPDQLQ
+846 TLPNGVTVSPDQLQ
-860 LKPQPAP
+860 LKSQEQID
-867 GAEGEQPAAEG
+867 AERKAAE
-878 AQNEAPA
+878 EAAAAAGNAGEANA
-885 EDGTMTQPAGF
+885 ESHPEQS
-896 NIEGGM
+896 EG
-902 RSVQDDTPEG
+902 SSEG
-912 IGEQLSAEGAKPA
+912 SSEQLSAEGAKAA
-925 GLAGEAA
+925 GLAGQAA
-932 TSESNA
+932 SSETNA
-938 LSKDQQQGVAQQP
+938 LSEDQQAQPMPQ
-951 ASAEGRPTVR
+951 SALPGTRPNR
-961 RTYTNPAVLAAAR
+961 SAAANAALAAAVK
-974 RAQQQAPKIGRNDDC
+974 RAQQQAGAKLGRNDLC

-1002 KNAE
+1002 KDVE

>member
-1 MSIVETV
+1 MSIVDTV

-23 LRPVIAQINK
+23 LRPVIAKIHE
-33 AREALEALDDAA
+33 ARHALEALDDAA
-45 LAAKSAELREKLK
+45 LAAKSAEFREKLA
-58 NGATLDDIRVEAF
+58 NGATLDDIKVDAF
-71 AVCKEACDRR
+71 AVCQEACDRR

-89 PEHNF
+89 PEFGF

-103 QDAVNDAKAALASGK
+103 QDAANDAKAELASGK

-132 VRELYPNSVKPFR
+132 VRELYPESVKPFR

-183 NALGG
+183 NGLGG

-209 MVYKFLGLTVGLIVN
+209 LVYKFLGLTVGLIIN
-224 GLNPEQRRV
+224 GLDSEQRRE

-253 DNMAVEPNQL
+253 DNMAVDPSQL
-263 VQRELNYCIV
+263 VQRELNFCIV

-298 DKYAKA
+298 DKYSKA
-304 NEIAQKLVKNKDF
+304 NEIAQKLIKNKDF
-317 SVDEKDKVIQ
+317 GVDEKDKYIM
-327 LTSKGVASVENMMQ
+327 LTEKGVNHVESLLQ

-349 ADWVHFIDQALRAW
+349 ADWVHYLDQALRAW

-368 DVDYIVRDGEIVIVD
+368 DVDYIVRDDEIVIVD

-405 KEKVEIRRENQT
+405 KEGVQIRRENQT

-429 YNKLS
+429 YKKLS

-457 IPTNKPCVR
+457 IPTNKPCIR
-466 KDLQDLVYKSEGAKW
+466 PDLQDMVYKSEDAKW
-481 KAIVEEIKE
+481 RAIVAEIKE
-490 RHAKGQPLLVG
+490 RHGKGQPLLVG

-532 EAEIIQFAGC
+532 EAEIIQYAGY
-542 KGKVTIATNMAGR
+542 KDKVTIATNMAGR
-555 GTDIALGE
+555 GTDIALGP
-563 GVSELGGLH
+563 GVTELGGLH

-596 DNGSSQYFLSLDDNL
+596 DPGSSQYFLSLDDNL
-611 MRIFGGDNVKNL
+611 MRIFGGDSVKNL
-623 MSRFGVGED
+623 MTRFGVGED

-681 RILNGEDIREE
+681 RILNGEDIRQE
-692 IMNRVEDALDIKVAQ
+692 IMDRIEDACDIKVSSYIVAKS
-707 YVPPK
+707 YP
-712 TYQEDWNLEGLHT
+712 EDWNLEGLHT
-725 DLQRSLGLEYNLTM
+725 DLQRTLSMEYNLTLDEAM
-739 EDAAIKTPETV
+739 HKTPEQV
-750 LDDVLEMCKAR
+750 LDEIIGLCKAR

-768 IPDQDFRQ
+768 IPEADFHN

-788 VWKEHLYQMD
+788 VWKEHLYAMD
-798 GLKDAIRFHG
+798 QLKDAIRFHG
-808 YAQKDPLMVYKSE
+808 YAQKDPLMVYKNE
-821 GFKMFEGCMEK
+821 GFKLFEGCLEK

-860 LKPQPAP
+860 LKSQEQID
-867 GAEGEQPAAEG
+867 AEKKAAAEA
-878 AQNEAPA
+878 AQNAGEGAANA
-885 EDGTMTQPAGF
+885 EQGA
-896 NIEGGM
+896 
-902 RSVQDDTPEG
+902 
-912 IGEQLSAEGAKPA
+912 EQLSAEGAKAA
-925 GLAGEAA
+925 GLAGQAA

-938 LSKDQQQGVAQQP
+938 ISEEQQGAQPMPQ
-951 ASAEGRPTVR
+951 SALPGTRPTVR
-961 RTYTNPAVLAAAR
+961 RTYTNPAVLAAAKK
-974 RAQQQAPKIGRNDDC
+974 RAQQAGPKLGRNDPC

-1002 KNAE
+1002 KDVE

>member
-1 MSIVETV
+1 MSIVDTV
-8 LHKVFGTPHERKVKQ
+8 LHKIFGTPHERKVKQ
-23 LRPVIAQINK
+23 LRPVIAKIHEACK
-33 AREALEALDDAA
+33 ALATLDDAE
-45 LAAKSAELREKLK
+45 LAAKSAEFREKLN
-58 NGATLDDIRVEAF
+58 NGATLDDIKVEAF
-71 AVCKEACDRR
+71 AVCREACDRR

-89 PEHNF
+89 PEFGF

-103 QDAVNDAKAALASGK
+103 QEAVNKAKVELESGK

-132 VRELYPNSVKPFR
+132 VRELYPDSVKPFR
-145 MMPFDVQMIGGLVL
+145 MLPFDVQMIGGLVL

-183 NALGG
+183 NGLSG

-224 GLNPEQRRV
+224 GLDAEQRRQ

-263 VQRELNYCIV
+263 VQRELNFCIV

-298 DKYAKA
+298 EKYAKA
-304 NEIAQKLVKNKDF
+304 NEISKQLVRNKDF
-317 SVDEKDKVIQ
+317 SVDEKDKNIQ
-327 LTSKGVASVENMMQ
+327 FTEKGVLHIQDLMH

-349 ADWVHFIDQALRAW
+349 ADWVHFLDNALRAW
-363 YLYEK
+363 YLFEK
-368 DVDYIVRDGEIVIVD
+368 DVDYIVRDGEVIIVD

-398 MHQAIEA
+398 IHQAIEA
-405 KEKVEIRRENQT
+405 KEGVQIRRENQT

-429 YNKLS
+429 YKKLS

-457 IPTNKPCVR
+457 IPTNKPCIR
-466 KDLQDLVYKSEGAKW
+466 KDLQDLVYKSEDAKW
-481 KAIVEEIKE
+481 RAIVAEIKE

-509 HLHGLLEK
+509 ILHGMLEK

-532 EAEIIQFAGC
+532 EAEIIQYAGH
-542 KGKVTIATNMAGR
+542 KDKVTIATNMAGR
-555 GTDIALGE
+555 GTDIALGP
-563 GVSELGGLH
+563 GVTELGGLH

-596 DNGSSQYFLSLDDNL
+596 DPGSSQYFLSLDDNL

-623 MSRFGVGED
+623 MNRFGVGED

-651 EGQSFDIRKHL
+651 ESQSFDIRKHL

-681 RILNGEDIREE
+681 RILNGEDIRDE
-692 IMNRVEDALDIKVAQ
+692 IMNRIEDACDIKVSNYIPAKSYAEQ
-707 YVPPK
+707 
-712 TYQEDWNLEGLHT
+712 WNLEGLHE
-725 DLQRSLGLEYNLTM
+725 DLQRTLGMEYSLTLDE
-739 EDAAIKTPETV
+739 AVSKTPEQ
-750 LDDVLEMCKAR
+750 VLEEIIELCKVR

-768 IPDQDFRQ
+768 IPDADFRN

-788 VWKEHLYQMD
+788 VWKEHLYAMD
-798 GLKDAIRFHG
+798 QLKDAIRFHG
-808 YAQKDPLMVYKSE
+808 YAQKDPLMVYKND
-821 GFKMFEGCMEK
+821 GFKMFESCMEK

-846 TLPNGMTVSPDQLQ
+846 TLPNGVTVSPDQLQ
-860 LKPQPAP
+860 LKSQEQID
-867 GAEGEQPAAEG
+867 AERKAAE
-878 AQNEAPA
+878 EAAAVAGNAGETNA
-885 EDGTMTQPAGF
+885 ESHPEQS
-896 NIEGGM
+896 EG
-902 RSVQDDTPEG
+902 SSEG
-912 IGEQLSAEGAKPA
+912 SSEQLSAEGAKAA
-925 GLAGEAA
+925 GLAGQAA
-932 TSESNA
+932 SSETNA
-938 LSKDQQQGVAQQP
+938 LSEDQQDAQPMPQ
-951 ASAEGRPTVR
+951 SALPGTRPNR
-961 RTYTNPAVLAAAR
+961 SAAANAAIAAAVK
-974 RAQQQAPKIGRNDDC
+974 RAQQQAGAKLGRNDLC

-1002 KNAE
+1002 KDVE

>member
-1 MSIVETV
+1 MSVVDTV
-8 LHKVFGTPHERKVKQ
+8 LHKIFGTPHERKVKQ
-23 LRPVIAQINK
+23 LRPVIAKIHA
-33 AREALEALDDAA
+33 ARESLEALDDAA
-45 LAAKSAELREKLK
+45 LAAKSTEFREKLK
-58 NGATLDDIRVEAF
+58 NGATLEDIKVEAF
-71 AVCKEACDRR
+71 AVCQEACDRR

-89 PEHNF
+89 PEFEF

-103 QDAVNDAKAALASGK
+103 QGAVETAKAELASGK

-132 VRELYPNSVKPFR
+132 VRELYPESVKPFR

-183 NALGG
+183 NGLSG

-209 MVYKFLGLTVGLIVN
+209 LVYQFLGLTVGLIVN
-224 GLNPEQRRV
+224 GLNSEQRRK

-253 DNMAVEPNQL
+253 DNMAVEPSQL
-263 VQRELNYCIV
+263 VQRELNFCIV

-317 SVDEKDKVIQ
+317 SVDEKDKNIQ
-327 LTSKGVASVENMMQ
+327 LTEKGVNHVESLMQ

-349 ADWVHFIDQALRAW
+349 ADWVHFLDQALRAW
-363 YLYEK
+363 HLYER
-368 DVDYIVRDGEIVIVD
+368 DVDYIVRDGEIIIVD

-405 KEKVEIRRENQT
+405 KEKVQIRRENQT

-429 YNKLS
+429 YKKLS

-457 IPTNKPCVR
+457 IPTNKPCIR
-466 KDLQDLVYKSEGAKW
+466 KDMQDMVYKSEGAKW
-481 KAIVEEIKE
+481 KAIVAEIKD
-490 RHAKGQPLLVG
+490 RHEKGQPLLVG

-517 EGIPHEVLNAKNHGR
+517 EGIPHEVLNAKNHSR
-532 EAEIIQFAGC
+532 EAEIIQYAGY

-555 GTDIALGE
+555 GTDIALGP
-563 GVSELGGLH
+563 GVTEVGGLH

-596 DNGSSQYFLSLDDNL
+596 DPGSSQYFLSLDDNL
-611 MRIFGGDNVKNL
+611 MRIFGGDSVKNL
-623 MSRFGVGED
+623 MTRFGVGED

-645 GAQRRV
+645 SAQRRV

-681 RILNGEDIREE
+681 RILNGEDIRDE
-692 IMNRVEDALDIKVAQ
+692 IMNRIEDACDIKVSN
-707 YVPPK
+707 YIPPK
-712 TYQEDWNLEGLHT
+712 SYVENWNLEGLHT
-725 DLQRSLGLEYNLTM
+725 DLQRSLGMEYNLSFD
-739 EDAAIKTPETV
+739 DATKKTPDQV
-750 LDDVLEMCKAR
+750 LDEIIELCKAR

-768 IPDQDFRQ
+768 IPDADFRN

-788 VWKEHLYQMD
+788 VWKEHLYAMD
-798 GLKDAIRFHG
+798 QLKDAIRFHG
-808 YAQKDPLMVYKSE
+808 YAQKDPLMIYKNE
-821 GFKMFEGCMEK
+821 GYKMFEGCIEK
-832 IATLTA
+832 IATLTM

-846 TLPNGMTVSPDQLQ
+846 TLPNGQTVSPDQLQ
-860 LKPQPAP
+860 LR
-867 GAEGEQPAAEG
+867 EQPKPENAGDGQQESAQSAET
-878 AQNEAPA
+878 AQAP
-885 EDGTMTQPAGF
+885 EQP
-896 NIEGGM
+896 
-902 RSVQDDTPEG
+902 ST
-912 IGEQLSAEGAKPA
+912 EGAKAA
-925 GLAGEAA
+925 GLAGQAASSETNAISEGQQAASEAA
-932 TSESNA
+932 QPMPQSA
-938 LSKDQQQGVAQQP
+938 LPGT
-951 ASAEGRPTVR
+951 RPTVR
-961 RTYTNPAVLAAAR
+961 RTYTNPAVAAAAR
-974 RAQQQAPKIGRNDDC
+974 RAQQAGPKLGRNDPC

-1002 KNAE
+1002 KDVE

>member
-1 MSIVETV
+1 MSIVDTV
-8 LHKVFGTPHERKVKQ
+8 LHKIFGTPHERKVKQ
-23 LRPVIAQINK
+23 LRPVIAKIHEACK
-33 AREALEALDDAA
+33 ALATLDDAE
-45 LAAKSAELREKLK
+45 LAAKSAEFREKLN
-58 NGATLDDIRVEAF
+58 NGATLDDIKVDAF
-71 AVCKEACDRR
+71 AVCREACDRR

-89 PEHNF
+89 PEFGF

-103 QDAVNDAKAALASGK
+103 QEAVNKAKAELESGK

-132 VRELYPNSVKPFR
+132 VRELYPDSVKPFR
-145 MMPFDVQMIGGLVL
+145 MLPFDVQMIGGLVL

-183 NALGG
+183 NGLSG

-209 MVYKFLGLTVGLIVN
+209 LVYKFLGLTVGLIVN
-224 GLNPEQRRV
+224 GLDAEQRRQ

-263 VQRELNYCIV
+263 VQRELNFCIV

-298 DKYAKA
+298 EKYAKA
-304 NEIAQKLVKNKDF
+304 NEIAKQLVRNKDF
-317 SVDEKDKVIQ
+317 SVDEKDKNIQ
-327 LTSKGVASVENMMQ
+327 FTEKGVLHIQDLMH

-349 ADWVHFIDQALRAW
+349 ADWVHFLDNALRAW
-363 YLYEK
+363 YLFEK
-368 DVDYIVRDGEIVIVD
+368 DVDYIVRDGEIIIVD

-398 MHQAIEA
+398 IHQAIEA
-405 KEKVEIRRENQT
+405 KENVQIRRENQT

-429 YNKLS
+429 YKKLS

-457 IPTNKPCVR
+457 IPTNKPCIR
-466 KDLQDLVYKSEGAKW
+466 KDLQDLVYKSEDAKW
-481 KAIVEEIKE
+481 RAIVAEIKE

-509 HLHGLLEK
+509 ILHGMLEK

-532 EAEIIQFAGC
+532 EAEIIQYAGH
-542 KGKVTIATNMAGR
+542 KDKVTIATNMAGR
-555 GTDIALGE
+555 GTDIALGP
-563 GVSELGGLH
+563 GVTELGGLH

-596 DNGSSQYFLSLDDNL
+596 DPGSSQYFLSLDDNL

-623 MSRFGVGED
+623 MNRFGVGED

-651 EGQSFDIRKHL
+651 ESQSFDIRKHL

-681 RILNGEDIREE
+681 RILNGEDIRDE
-692 IMNRVEDALDIKVAQ
+692 IMNRIEDACDIKVSNYIPAKSYAEQ
-707 YVPPK
+707 
-712 TYQEDWNLEGLHT
+712 WNLEGLHE
-725 DLQRSLGLEYNLTM
+725 DLQRTLGMEYSLTLDE
-739 EDAAIKTPETV
+739 AVSKTPEQ
-750 LDDVLEMCKAR
+750 VLEEIIELCKVR

-768 IPDQDFRQ
+768 IPDADFRN

-788 VWKEHLYQMD
+788 VWKEHLYAMD
-798 GLKDAIRFHG
+798 QLKDAIRFHG
-808 YAQKDPLMVYKSE
+808 YAQKDPLMVYKND
-821 GFKMFEGCMEK
+821 GFKMFESCMEK

-846 TLPNGMTVSPDQLQ
+846 TLPNGVTVSPDQLQ
-860 LKPQPAP
+860 LKSQEQID
-867 GAEGEQPAAEG
+867 AERKAAE
-878 AQNEAPA
+878 EAAAAAGNAGEANA
-885 EDGTMTQPAGF
+885 ESHPEQS
-896 NIEGGM
+896 EG
-902 RSVQDDTPEG
+902 SSEG
-912 IGEQLSAEGAKPA
+912 SSEQLSAEGAKAA
-925 GLAGEAA
+925 GLAGQAA
-932 TSESNA
+932 SSETNA
-938 LSKDQQQGVAQQP
+938 LSEDQQAQPMPQ
-951 ASAEGRPTVR
+951 SALPGTCPNRSAAA
-961 RTYTNPAVLAAAR
+961 NAALAAAVK
-974 RAQQQAPKIGRNDDC
+974 RAQQQAGAKLGRNDLC

-1002 KNAE
+1002 KDVE

>member
-1 MSIVETV
+1 MSIVDTV
-8 LHKVFGTPHERKVKQ
+8 LHKIFGTPHERKVKQ
-23 LRPVIAQINK
+23 LRPVIAKIHEACK
-33 AREALEALDDAA
+33 ALALLDDAE
-45 LAAKSAELREKLK
+45 LAAKSAEFREKLN
-58 NGATLDDIRVEAF
+58 NGATLDDIKVDAF
-71 AVCKEACDRR
+71 AVCREACDRR

-89 PEHNF
+89 PEFGF

-103 QDAVNDAKAALASGK
+103 QEAVNKAKAELESGK

-132 VRELYPNSVKPFR
+132 VRELYPDSVKPFR
-145 MMPFDVQMIGGLVL
+145 MLPFDVQMIGGLVL

-183 NALGG
+183 NGLSG

-209 MVYKFLGLTVGLIVN
+209 MVYKFLGLTVGLIVA
-224 GLNPEQRRV
+224 GLNPEQRRE

-263 VQRELNYCIV
+263 VQRELNFCIV

-298 DKYAKA
+298 EKYAKA
-304 NEIAQKLVKNKDF
+304 NEIAKQLVRNKDF
-317 SVDEKDKVIQ
+317 SVDEKDKNIQ
-327 LTSKGVASVENMMQ
+327 FTEKGVLHIQDLMH

-349 ADWVHFIDQALRAW
+349 ADWVHFLDNALRAW
-363 YLYEK
+363 YLFEK
-368 DVDYIVRDGEIVIVD
+368 DVDYIVRDGEIIIVD

-398 MHQAIEA
+398 IHQAIEA
-405 KEKVEIRRENQT
+405 KEGVQIRRENQT

-429 YNKLS
+429 YKKLS

-457 IPTNKPCVR
+457 IPTNKPCIR
-466 KDLQDLVYKSEGAKW
+466 KDLQDLVYKSEDAKW
-481 KAIVEEIKE
+481 RAIVAEIKE

-509 HLHGLLEK
+509 ILHGMLEK

-532 EAEIIQFAGC
+532 EAEIIQYAGH
-542 KGKVTIATNMAGR
+542 KDKVTIATNMAGR
-555 GTDIALGE
+555 GTDIALGP
-563 GVSELGGLH
+563 GVTELGGLH

-596 DNGSSQYFLSLDDNL
+596 DPGSSQYFLSLDDNL

-623 MSRFGVGED
+623 MNRFGVGED

-651 EGQSFDIRKHL
+651 ESQSFDIRKHL

-681 RILNGEDIREE
+681 RILNGEDIRDE
-692 IMNRVEDALDIKVAQ
+692 IMNRIEDACDIKVSNYIPAKSYAEQ
-707 YVPPK
+707 
-712 TYQEDWNLEGLHT
+712 WNLEGLHE
-725 DLQRSLGLEYNLTM
+725 DLQRTLGMEYSLTLDE
-739 EDAAIKTPETV
+739 AVSKTPEQV
-750 LDDVLEMCKAR
+750 LDEIIALCRVR

-768 IPDQDFRQ
+768 IPDVDFRN

-788 VWKEHLYQMD
+788 VWKEHLYAMD
-798 GLKDAIRFHG
+798 QLKDAIRFHG
-808 YAQKDPLMVYKSE
+808 YAQKDPLMVYKND
-821 GFKMFEGCMEK
+821 GFKMFESCMEK

-846 TLPNGMTVSPDQLQ
+846 TLPNGVTVSPDQLQ
-860 LKPQPAP
+860 LKSQEQID
-867 GAEGEQPAAEG
+867 AERKAAE
-878 AQNEAPA
+878 EAAATAGNAGDANA
-885 EDGTMTQPAGF
+885 ESHPEQS
-896 NIEGGM
+896 EG
-902 RSVQDDTPEG
+902 SSEG
-912 IGEQLSAEGAKPA
+912 SSEQLSAEGAKAA
-925 GLAGEAA
+925 GLAGQAA
-932 TSESNA
+932 ASETNA
-938 LSKDQQQGVAQQP
+938 LSEDQHAQPMPQ
-951 ASAEGRPTVR
+951 SALPGTRPNR
-961 RTYTNPAVLAAAR
+961 SAAANAALAAAVK
-974 RAQQQAPKIGRNDDC
+974 RAQQQAGAKLGRNDLC

-1002 KNAE
+1002 KDVE

>member
-1 MSIVETV
+1 MSIVDTV
-8 LHKVFGTPHERKVKQ
+8 LHKIFGTPHERKVKQ
-23 LRPVIAQINK
+23 LRPVIAKIHEACK
-33 AREALEALDDAA
+33 ALATLDDAE
-45 LAAKSAELREKLK
+45 LAAKSAEFREKLN
-58 NGATLDDIRVEAF
+58 NGATLDDIKVDAF
-71 AVCKEACDRR
+71 AVCREACDRR

-89 PEHNF
+89 PEFGF

-103 QDAVNDAKAALASGK
+103 QEAVNKAKAELESGK

-132 VRELYPNSVKPFR
+132 VRELYPESVKPFR
-145 MMPFDVQMIGGLVL
+145 MLPFDVQMIGGLVL

-183 NALGG
+183 NGLSG

-209 MVYKFLGLTVGLIVN
+209 LVYKFLGLTVGLIVN
-224 GLNPEQRRV
+224 GLDAEQRRQ

-263 VQRELNYCIV
+263 VQRELNFCIV

-298 DKYAKA
+298 EKYAKA
-304 NEIAQKLVKNKDF
+304 NEIAKQLVKNKDF
-317 SVDEKDKVIQ
+317 SVDEKDKNIQ
-327 LTSKGVASVENMMQ
+327 FTEKGVLHIQDLMH

-349 ADWVHFIDQALRAW
+349 ADWVHFLDNALRAW
-363 YLYEK
+363 YLFEK
-368 DVDYIVRDGEIVIVD
+368 DVDYIVRDGEIIIVD

-398 MHQAIEA
+398 IHQAIEA
-405 KEKVEIRRENQT
+405 KENVQIRRENQT

-429 YNKLS
+429 YKKLS

-457 IPTNKPCVR
+457 IPTNKPCIR
-466 KDLQDLVYKSEGAKW
+466 KDLQDLVYKSEDAKW
-481 KAIVEEIKE
+481 RAIVAEIKE
-490 RHAKGQPLLVG
+490 RHAKGQPILVG

-509 HLHGLLEK
+509 ILHGMLEK

-532 EAEIIQFAGC
+532 EAEIIQYAGH
-542 KGKVTIATNMAGR
+542 KDKVTIATNMAGR
-555 GTDIALGE
+555 GTDIALGP
-563 GVSELGGLH
+563 GVTELGGLH

-596 DNGSSQYFLSLDDNL
+596 DPGSSQYFLSLDDNL

-623 MSRFGVGED
+623 MNRFGVGED

-651 EGQSFDIRKHL
+651 ESQSFDIRKHL

-681 RILNGEDIREE
+681 RILNGEDIRDE
-692 IMNRVEDALDIKVAQ
+692 IMNRIEDACDIKVSNYIPAKSYAEQ
-707 YVPPK
+707 
-712 TYQEDWNLEGLHT
+712 WNLEGLHE
-725 DLQRSLGLEYNLTM
+725 DLQRTLGMEYNLTLD
-739 EDAAIKTPETV
+739 EAVSKTPEQ
-750 LDDVLEMCKAR
+750 VLEEIINLCKVR

-768 IPDQDFRQ
+768 IPDADFRN

-788 VWKEHLYQMD
+788 VWKEHLYAMD
-798 GLKDAIRFHG
+798 QLKDAIRFHG
-808 YAQKDPLMVYKSE
+808 YAQKDPLMVYKND
-821 GFKMFEGCMEK
+821 GFKMFESCMEK

-846 TLPNGMTVSPDQLQ
+846 TLPNGVTVSPDQLQ
-860 LKPQPAP
+860 LKSQEQIDAERKAAEQTRDERRETREGVDQSVESADAQPAQES
-867 GAEGEQPAAEG
+867 A
-878 AQNEAPA
+878 
-885 EDGTMTQPAGF
+885 
-896 NIEGGM
+896 
-902 RSVQDDTPEG
+902 
-912 IGEQLSAEGAKPA
+912 EQLSADGAKAA
-925 GLAGEAA
+925 GLAGQAA
-932 TSESNA
+932 SSETNA
-938 LSKDQQQGVAQQP
+938 LSEDQQAQPMPQ
-951 ASAEGRPTVR
+951 SALPGTRPNRV
-961 RTYTNPAVLAAAR
+961 NPALAAAVK
-974 RAQQQAPKIGRNDDC
+974 RAQQQAGAKLGRNDLC

-1002 KNAE
+1002 KDVE

>member
-1 MSIVETV
+1 MSVVDTV
-8 LHKVFGTPHERKVKQ
+8 LHKIFGTPHERKVKQ
-23 LRPVIAQINK
+23 LRPVIAKIHA
-33 AREALEALDDAA
+33 ARESLEALDDAA
-45 LAAKSAELREKLK
+45 LAAKSAEFREKLK
-58 NGATLDDIRVEAF
+58 NGATLEDIKVEAF
-71 AVCKEACDRR
+71 AVCQEACDRR

-89 PEHNF
+89 PEFEF

-103 QDAVNDAKAALASGK
+103 QGAVETAKAELASGK

-132 VRELYPNSVKPFR
+132 VRELYPESVKPFR

-183 NALGG
+183 NGLSG

-209 MVYKFLGLTVGLIVN
+209 LVYQFLGLTVGLIVN
-224 GLNPEQRRV
+224 GLNSEQRRK

-253 DNMAVEPNQL
+253 DNMAVEPSQL
-263 VQRELNYCIV
+263 VQRELNFCIV

-317 SVDEKDKVIQ
+317 SVDEKDKNIQ
-327 LTSKGVASVENMMQ
+327 LTEKGVNHVESLMQ

-349 ADWVHFIDQALRAW
+349 ADWVHFLDQALRAW
-363 YLYEK
+363 HLYER
-368 DVDYIVRDGEIVIVD
+368 DVDYIVRDGEIIIVD

-405 KEKVEIRRENQT
+405 KEKVQIRRENQT

-429 YNKLS
+429 YKKLS

-457 IPTNKPCVR
+457 IPTNKPCIR
-466 KDLQDLVYKSEGAKW
+466 KDMQDMVYKSEGAKW
-481 KAIVEEIKE
+481 KAIVAEIKD
-490 RHAKGQPLLVG
+490 RHEKGQPLLVG

-517 EGIPHEVLNAKNHGR
+517 EGIPHEVLNAKNHSR
-532 EAEIIQFAGC
+532 EAEIIQYAGY

-555 GTDIALGE
+555 GTDIALGP
-563 GVSELGGLH
+563 GVTEVGGLH

-596 DNGSSQYFLSLDDNL
+596 DPGSSQYFLSLDDNL
-611 MRIFGGDNVKNL
+611 MRIFGGDSVKNL
-623 MSRFGVGED
+623 MTRFGVGED

-645 GAQRRV
+645 SAQLRV

-681 RILNGEDIREE
+681 RILNGEDIRDE
-692 IMNRVEDALDIKVAQ
+692 IMNRIEDACDIKVSN
-707 YVPPK
+707 YIPPK
-712 TYQEDWNLEGLHT
+712 SYVENWNLEGLHT
-725 DLQRSLGLEYNLTM
+725 DLQRSLGMEYNLSFD
-739 EDAAIKTPETV
+739 DATKKTPDQV
-750 LDDVLEMCKAR
+750 LDEIIELCKAR

-768 IPDQDFRQ
+768 IPDADFRN

-788 VWKEHLYQMD
+788 VWKEHLYAMD
-798 GLKDAIRFHG
+798 QLKDAIRFHG
-808 YAQKDPLMVYKSE
+808 YAQKDPLMIYKNE
-821 GFKMFEGCMEK
+821 GYKMFEGCIEK
-832 IATLTA
+832 IATLTM

-846 TLPNGMTVSPDQLQ
+846 TLPNGQTVSPDQLQ
-860 LKPQPAP
+860 LR
-867 GAEGEQPAAEG
+867 EQPKPENAGDGQQESAQSAET
-878 AQNEAPA
+878 AQAP
-885 EDGTMTQPAGF
+885 EQP
-896 NIEGGM
+896 
-902 RSVQDDTPEG
+902 ST
-912 IGEQLSAEGAKPA
+912 EGAKAA
-925 GLAGEAA
+925 GLAGQAASSETNAISEGQQAASEAA
-932 TSESNA
+932 QPMPQSA
-938 LSKDQQQGVAQQP
+938 LPGT
-951 ASAEGRPTVR
+951 RPTVR
-961 RTYTNPAVLAAAR
+961 RTYTNPAVAAAAR
-974 RAQQQAPKIGRNDDC
+974 RAQQAGPKLGRNDPC

-1002 KNAE
+1002 KDAE

>member
-1 MSIVETV
+1 MSLIDTL

-23 LRPVIAQINK
+23 LRPVIEKIHA
-33 AREALEALDDAA
+33 ARKALEALDDAA
-45 LAAKSAELREKLK
+45 LAAKSAEFREKLK
-58 NGATLDDIRVEAF
+58 NGATLDDIKVEAF
-71 AVCKEACDRR
+71 AVCQEACDRR

-89 PEHNF
+89 PENNF
-94 DFSRLGPEL
+94 DFSKLGDL
-103 QDAVNDAKAALASGK
+103 QQYTDAAKAELASGK
-118 NEWEVYLPAALYAK
+118 NEWEVYMPASVYAK
-132 VRELYPNSVKPFR
+132 VRELYPDSVKPFR

-183 NALGG
+183 NGLSGK
-188 HGVHV
+188 GVHV

-209 MVYKFLGLTVGLIVN
+209 MVYKFLGLTVGLIIN
-224 GLNPEQRRV
+224 GLNSEQRRE

-253 DNMAVEPNQL
+253 DNMAVEPAQL
-263 VQRELNYCIV
+263 VQRELNFCIV

-298 DKYAKA
+298 EKYAKA
-304 NEIAQKLVKNKDF
+304 NEIAKKLVKNKDF
-317 SVDEKDKVIQ
+317 SVDEKDKNIQ
-327 LTSKGVASVENMMQ
+327 LNEKGVNHIQEMLGIQ
-341 ITNLYGEH
+341 NLYGEH
-349 ADWVHFIDQALRAW
+349 ADWVHFFDNSLRAW

-368 DVDYIVRDGEIVIVD
+368 DVDYIVREGEIIIVD

-405 KEKVEIRRENQT
+405 KEGVQIRRENQT

-429 YNKLS
+429 YHKLS

-457 IPTNKPCVR
+457 IPTNRPCIR
-466 KDLQDLVYKSEGAKW
+466 KDEQDLVYKTEDAKW
-481 KAIVEEIKE
+481 RAIVAEIKE
-490 RHAKGQPLLVG
+490 RHSKGQPLLVG

-532 EAEIIQFAGC
+532 EAEIIQYAGH
-542 KGKVTIATNMAGR
+542 KDKVTIATNMAGR
-555 GTDIALGE
+555 GTDIALGP
-563 GVSELGGLH
+563 GVTELGGLH

-596 DNGSSQYFLSLDDNL
+596 DPGSSQYFLSLDDNL
-611 MRIFGGDNVKNL
+611 MRIFGGSNVKNL

-681 RILNGEDIREE
+681 RILNGEDIHDE
-692 IMNRVEDALDIKVAQ
+692 IMNRIEDALDIKVSNYIPAKS
-707 YVPPK
+707 YA
-712 TYQEDWNLEGLHT
+712 ENWNLEGLHA
-725 DLQRSLGLEYNLTM
+725 DLQRTLNMEYSLSFD
-739 EDAAIKTPETV
+739 DATKKTPEQV
-750 LDDVLEMCKAR
+750 LDEIINLCKVR

-768 IPDQDFRQ
+768 IPEADFGN

-788 VWKEHLYQMD
+788 VWKEHLYDMD
-798 GLKDAIRFHG
+798 QLKDAIRFHG

-821 GFKMFEGCMEK
+821 GFKLFEGCIEK

-860 LKPQPAP
+860 LKSKEQVE
-867 GAEGEQPAAEG
+867 AEKAAAEN
-878 AQNEAPA
+878 AASENANAESASNEQ
-885 EDGTMTQPAGF
+885 M
-896 NIEGGM
+896 
-902 RSVQDDTPEG
+902 
-912 IGEQLSAEGAKPA
+912 SAEGAKAA

-932 TSESNA
+932 TSETNA
-938 LSKDQQQGVAQQP
+938 ISGQQQEQQA
-951 ASAEGRPTVR
+951 ASQPMPQSALPGTRPTVR
-961 RTYTNPAVLAAAR
+961 RTYTNPAVAAAAR
-974 RAQQQAPKIGRNDDC
+974 RAQQSGPKLGRNDPC

-1002 KNAE
+1002 KDVED

>member
-1 MSIVETV
+1 MSIVDTV

-23 LRPVIAQINK
+23 LRPVIAKIHE
-33 AREALEALDDAA
+33 ARHALEALDDAA
-45 LAAKSAELREKLK
+45 LAAKSAEFREKLK
-58 NGATLDDIRVEAF
+58 NGATLDDIKVDAF
-71 AVCKEACDRR
+71 AVCQEACDRR

-89 PEHNF
+89 PEFGF

-103 QDAVNDAKAALASGK
+103 QDAANDAKAELDSGK

-132 VRELYPNSVKPFR
+132 VRELYPESVKPFR

-183 NALGG
+183 NGLGG

-209 MVYKFLGLTVGLIVN
+209 LVYKFLGLTVGLIVN
-224 GLNPEQRRV
+224 GLDPETRRT

-253 DNMAVEPNQL
+253 DNMAVDPSQL
-263 VQRELNYCIV
+263 VQRELNFCIV

-298 DKYAKA
+298 DKYSKA
-304 NEIAQKLVKNKDF
+304 NEIAQKLIKNKDF
-317 SVDEKDKVIQ
+317 GVDEKDKYIM
-327 LTSKGVASVENMMQ
+327 LTEKGVNHVESLLQ

-349 ADWVHFIDQALRAW
+349 ADWVHYLDQALRAW
-363 YLYEK
+363 HLYEK
-368 DVDYIVRDGEIVIVD
+368 DVDYIVRDGEIVILD

-405 KEKVEIRRENQT
+405 KEGVQIRRENQT

-429 YNKLS
+429 YKKLS

-457 IPTNKPCVR
+457 IPTNKPCIR
-466 KDLQDLVYKSEGAKW
+466 QDLQDMVYKSEDAKW
-481 KAIVEEIKE
+481 RAIVAEIKE
-490 RHAKGQPLLVG
+490 RHGKGQPLLVG

-532 EAEIIQFAGC
+532 EAEIIQYAGY
-542 KGKVTIATNMAGR
+542 KDKVTIATNMAGR
-555 GTDIALGE
+555 GTDIALGP
-563 GVSELGGLH
+563 GVTELGGLH

-596 DNGSSQYFLSLDDNL
+596 DPGSSQYFLSLDDNL
-611 MRIFGGDNVKNL
+611 MRIFGGDSVKNL
-623 MSRFGVGED
+623 MTRFGVGED

-681 RILNGEDIREE
+681 RILNGEDISQE
-692 IMNRVEDALDIKVAQ
+692 IMDRIEDACDIKVSNYIVAKS
-707 YVPPK
+707 YP
-712 TYQEDWNLEGLHT
+712 EDWNLEGLHT
-725 DLQRSLGLEYNLTM
+725 DLQRTLGMEYHLTLDEAM
-739 EDAAIKTPETV
+739 KKTPEQV
-750 LDDVLEMCKAR
+750 LDDIIGLCKTR
-761 YDKLTKI
+761 YDKLGKI
-768 IPDQDFRQ
+768 IPEADFHN

-788 VWKEHLYQMD
+788 VWKEHLYAMD
-798 GLKDAIRFHG
+798 QLKDAIRFHG
-808 YAQKDPLMVYKSE
+808 YAQKDPLMVYKNE
-821 GFKMFEGCMEK
+821 GFKLFEGCLEK

-860 LKPQPAP
+860 LKSQEQID
-867 GAEGEQPAAEG
+867 AEKKAAAEA
-878 AQNEAPA
+878 AQNAGEGAANA
-885 EDGTMTQPAGF
+885 EQGA
-896 NIEGGM
+896 
-902 RSVQDDTPEG
+902 
-912 IGEQLSAEGAKPA
+912 EQLSAEGAKAA
-925 GLAGEAA
+925 GLAGQAA

-938 LSKDQQQGVAQQP
+938 ISEEQQGAQPMPQ
-951 ASAEGRPTVR
+951 SALPGTRPTVR

-974 RAQQQAPKIGRNDDC
+974 KRAQQAGPKLGRNDPC

-1002 KNAE
+1002 KDVE

>member
-1 MSIVETV
+1 MSVVDTV
-8 LHKVFGTPHERKVKQ
+8 LHKIFGTPHERKVKQ
-23 LRPVIAQINK
+23 LRPVIAKIHA
-33 AREALEALDDAA
+33 ARQAMEALDDAA
-45 LAAKSAELREKLK
+45 LAAKSAEFREKLK
-58 NGATLDDIRVEAF
+58 NGSTLEDIKVEAF
-71 AVCKEACDRR
+71 AVCQEACDRR

-89 PEHNF
+89 PEFEF

-103 QDAVNDAKAALASGK
+103 QAAADAAKAELAAGK
-118 NEWEVYLPAALYAK
+118 NEWEVYLPASLYAK
-132 VRELYPNSVKPFR
+132 VRELYPESVKPFR

-183 NALGG
+183 NGLGG

-209 MVYKFLGLTVGLIVN
+209 LVYKFLGLTVGLIIN
-224 GLNPEQRRV
+224 GLDSEQRRE

-253 DNMAVEPNQL
+253 DNMAVDPSQL
-263 VQRELNYCIV
+263 VQRELNFCIV

-304 NEIAQKLVKNKDF
+304 NEIAQKLVKNRDF
-317 SVDEKDKVIQ
+317 SVDEKDKNIQ
-327 LTSKGVASVENMMQ
+327 LTEKGVNHVESLMQ

-349 ADWVHFIDQALRAW
+349 ADWVHFLDQALRAW
-363 YLYEK
+363 HLYER

-405 KEKVEIRRENQT
+405 KEKVQIRRENQT

-429 YNKLS
+429 YKKLS

-457 IPTNKPCVR
+457 IPTNKPCIR
-466 KDLQDLVYKSEGAKW
+466 KDMQDMVYKSEGAKW
-481 KAIVEEIKE
+481 KAIVAEIKD
-490 RHAKGQPLLVG
+490 RHEKGQPLLVG

-517 EGIPHEVLNAKNHGR
+517 EGIPHEVLNAKNHSR
-532 EAEIIQFAGC
+532 EAEIIQFAGH

-555 GTDIALGE
+555 GTDIALGP
-563 GVSELGGLH
+563 GVTEVGGLH

-596 DNGSSQYFLSLDDNL
+596 DPGSSQYFLSLDDNL
-611 MRIFGGDNVKNL
+611 MRIFGGDSVKNL
-623 MSRFGVGED
+623 MTRFGVGED

-645 GAQRRV
+645 SAQRRV

-681 RILNGEDIREE
+681 RILNGEDVRDE
-692 IMNRVEDALDIKVAQ
+692 ILNRIEDACDIKVSN
-707 YVPPK
+707 YIPPK
-712 TYQEDWNLEGLHT
+712 SYVENWNLEGLHT
-725 DLQRSLGLEYNLTM
+725 DLQRSLGMEYNLSFD
-739 EDAAIKTPETV
+739 DATKKTPEQV
-750 LDDVLEMCKAR
+750 LDEIIGLCKAR

-768 IPDQDFRQ
+768 IPDADFRN

-788 VWKEHLYQMD
+788 VWKEHLYAMD
-798 GLKDAIRFHG
+798 QLKDASRFHG
-808 YAQKDPLMVYKSE
+808 YAQKDPLMIYKNE
-821 GFKMFEGCMEK
+821 GYKMFEGCIEK

-846 TLPNGMTVSPDQLQ
+846 TLPNGQTVSPDQLQ
-860 LKPQPAP
+860 LRERPASENA
-867 GAEGEQPAAEG
+867 GEGQQESAQSAESAQAPEQMS
-878 AQNEAPA
+878 
-885 EDGTMTQPAGF
+885 T
-896 NIEGGM
+896 
-902 RSVQDDTPEG
+902 
-912 IGEQLSAEGAKPA
+912 EGAKAA
-925 GLAGEAA
+925 GLAGQAA
-932 TSESNA
+932 SSETNA
-938 LSKDQQQGVAQQP
+938 LSESQQAASQP
-951 ASAEGRPTVR
+951 MPQSALPGTRPTVR
-961 RTYTNPAVLAAAR
+961 RTYTNPTVAAAAR
-974 RAQQQAPKIGRNDDC
+974 RAQQAGPKLGRNDPC

-1002 KNAE
+1002 KDLE

>member
-1 MSIVETV
+1 MSIVDTV
-8 LHKVFGTPHERKVKQ
+8 LHKIFGTPHERKVKQ
-23 LRPVIAQINK
+23 LRPVIAKIHEACK
-33 AREALEALDDAA
+33 ALALLDDAE
-45 LAAKSAELREKLK
+45 LAAKSAEFREKLN
-58 NGATLDDIRVEAF
+58 NGATLDDIKVDAF
-71 AVCKEACDRR
+71 AVCREACDRR

-89 PEHNF
+89 PEFGF

-103 QDAVNDAKAALASGK
+103 QEAVNKAKAELESGK

-132 VRELYPNSVKPFR
+132 VRELYPDSVKPFR
-145 MMPFDVQMIGGLVL
+145 MLPFDVQMIGGLVL

-183 NALGG
+183 NGLSG

-209 MVYKFLGLTVGLIVN
+209 MVYKFLGLTVGLIVA
-224 GLNPEQRRV
+224 GLNPEQRRE

-263 VQRELNYCIV
+263 VQRELNFCIV

-298 DKYAKA
+298 EKYAKA
-304 NEIAQKLVKNKDF
+304 NEIAKQLVRNKDF
-317 SVDEKDKVIQ
+317 SVDEKDKNIQ
-327 LTSKGVASVENMMQ
+327 FTEKGVLHIQDLMH

-349 ADWVHFIDQALRAW
+349 ADWVHFLDNALRAW
-363 YLYEK
+363 YLFEK
-368 DVDYIVRDGEIVIVD
+368 DVDYIVRDGEIIIVD

-398 MHQAIEA
+398 IHQAIEA
-405 KEKVEIRRENQT
+405 KEGVQIRRENQT

-429 YNKLS
+429 YKKLS

-457 IPTNKPCVR
+457 IPTNKPCIR
-466 KDLQDLVYKSEGAKW
+466 KDLQDLVYKSEDAKW
-481 KAIVEEIKE
+481 RAIVAEIKE

-509 HLHGLLEK
+509 ILHGMLEK

-532 EAEIIQFAGC
+532 EAEIIQYAGH
-542 KGKVTIATNMAGR
+542 KDKVTIATNMAGR
-555 GTDIALGE
+555 GTDIALGP
-563 GVSELGGLH
+563 GVTELGGLH

-596 DNGSSQYFLSLDDNL
+596 DPGSSQYFLSLDDNL

-623 MSRFGVGED
+623 MNRFGVGED

-651 EGQSFDIRKHL
+651 ESQSFDIRKHL

-681 RILNGEDIREE
+681 RILNGEDIRDE
-692 IMNRVEDALDIKVAQ
+692 IMNRIEDACDIKVSNYIPAKSYAEQ
-707 YVPPK
+707 
-712 TYQEDWNLEGLHT
+712 WNLEGLHE
-725 DLQRSLGLEYNLTM
+725 DLQRTLGMEYSLTLDE
-739 EDAAIKTPETV
+739 AVSKTPEQV
-750 LDDVLEMCKAR
+750 LDEIIALCRVR

-768 IPDQDFRQ
+768 IPDVDFRN

-788 VWKEHLYQMD
+788 VWKEHLYAMD
-798 GLKDAIRFHG
+798 QLKDAIRFHG
-808 YAQKDPLMVYKSE
+808 YAQKDPLMVYKND
-821 GFKMFEGCMEK
+821 GFKMFESCMEK

-846 TLPNGMTVSPDQLQ
+846 TLPNGVTVSPDQLQ
-860 LKPQPAP
+860 LKSQEQID
-867 GAEGEQPAAEG
+867 AERKAAE
-878 AQNEAPA
+878 EAAATAGNAGDANA
-885 EDGTMTQPAGF
+885 ESHPEQS
-896 NIEGGM
+896 EG
-902 RSVQDDTPEG
+902 SSEG
-912 IGEQLSAEGAKPA
+912 SSEQLSAEGAKAA
-925 GLAGEAA
+925 GLAGQAA
-932 TSESNA
+932 ASETNA
-938 LSKDQQQGVAQQP
+938 LSEDQHAQPMPQ
-951 ASAEGRPTVR
+951 SALPGTRPNR
-961 RTYTNPAVLAAAR
+961 SAAANAALAA
-974 RAQQQAPKIGRNDDC
+974 AQQQAGAKLGRNDLC

-1002 KNAE
+1002 KDVE

>member
-1 MSIVETV
+1 MSIVDTV
-8 LHKVFGTPHERKVKQ
+8 LHKIFGTPHERKVKQ
-23 LRPVIAQINK
+23 LRPVIAKIHEACK
-33 AREALEALDDAA
+33 ALATLDDAE
-45 LAAKSAELREKLK
+45 LAAKSAEFREKLN
-58 NGATLDDIRVEAF
+58 NGATLDDIKVDAF
-71 AVCKEACDRR
+71 AVCREACDRR

-89 PEHNF
+89 PEFGF

-103 QDAVNDAKAALASGK
+103 QEAVNKAKAELESGK

-132 VRELYPNSVKPFR
+132 VRELYPESVKPFR
-145 MMPFDVQMIGGLVL
+145 MLPFDVQMIGGLVL

-183 NALGG
+183 NGLSG

-209 MVYKFLGLTVGLIVN
+209 LVYKFLGLTVGLIVN
-224 GLNPEQRRV
+224 GLDAEQRRQ

-263 VQRELNYCIV
+263 VQRELNFCIV

-298 DKYAKA
+298 EKYAKA
-304 NEIAQKLVKNKDF
+304 NEISKQLVRNKDF
-317 SVDEKDKVIQ
+317 SVDEKDKNIQ
-327 LTSKGVASVENMMQ
+327 FTEKGVLHIQDLMH

-349 ADWVHFIDQALRAW
+349 ADWVHFLDNALRAW
-363 YLYEK
+363 YLFEK
-368 DVDYIVRDGEIVIVD
+368 DVDYIVRDGEVIIVD

-398 MHQAIEA
+398 IHQAIEA
-405 KEKVEIRRENQT
+405 KEGVQIRRENQT

-429 YNKLS
+429 YKKLS

-457 IPTNKPCVR
+457 IPTNKPCIR
-466 KDLQDLVYKSEGAKW
+466 KDLQDLVYKSEDAKW
-481 KAIVEEIKE
+481 RAIVAEIKE

-509 HLHGLLEK
+509 ILHGMLEK

-532 EAEIIQFAGC
+532 EAEIIQYAGH
-542 KGKVTIATNMAGR
+542 KDKVTIATNMAGR
-555 GTDIALGE
+555 GTDIALGP
-563 GVSELGGLH
+563 GVTELGGLH

-596 DNGSSQYFLSLDDNL
+596 DPGSSQYFLSLDDNL

-623 MSRFGVGED
+623 MNRFGVGED

-651 EGQSFDIRKHL
+651 ESQSFDIRKHL

-681 RILNGEDIREE
+681 RILNGEDIRDE
-692 IMNRVEDALDIKVAQ
+692 IMNRIEDACDIKVSNYIPAKSYAEQ
-707 YVPPK
+707 
-712 TYQEDWNLEGLHT
+712 WNLEGLHE
-725 DLQRSLGLEYNLTM
+725 DLQRTLGMEYSLTLDE
-739 EDAAIKTPETV
+739 AVSKTPEQ
-750 LDDVLEMCKAR
+750 VLEEIIELCKVR

-768 IPDQDFRQ
+768 IPDADFRN

-788 VWKEHLYQMD
+788 VWKEHLYAMD
-798 GLKDAIRFHG
+798 QLKDAIRFHG
-808 YAQKDPLMVYKSE
+808 YAQKDPLMVYKND
-821 GFKMFEGCMEK
+821 GFKMFESCMEK

-846 TLPNGMTVSPDQLQ
+846 TLPNGVTVSPDQLQ
-860 LKPQPAP
+860 LKSQEQID
-867 GAEGEQPAAEG
+867 AERKAAE
-878 AQNEAPA
+878 EAAAVAGNAGETNA
-885 EDGTMTQPAGF
+885 ESHPEQS
-896 NIEGGM
+896 EG
-902 RSVQDDTPEG
+902 SSEG
-912 IGEQLSAEGAKPA
+912 SSEQLSAEGAKAA
-925 GLAGEAA
+925 GLAGQAA
-932 TSESNA
+932 SSETNA
-938 LSKDQQQGVAQQP
+938 LSEDQQDAQPMPQ
-951 ASAEGRPTVR
+951 SALPGTRPNR
-961 RTYTNPAVLAAAR
+961 SAAANAALAAAVK
-974 RAQQQAPKIGRNDDC
+974 RAQQQAGAKLGRNDLC

-1002 KNAE
+1002 KDVE

>member
-1 MSIVETV
+1 MSIVDTV
-8 LHKVFGTPHERKVKQ
+8 LHKIFGTPHERKVKQ
-23 LRPVIAQINK
+23 LRPIINK
-33 AREALEALDDAA
+33 INETRKALEALDDAA
-45 LAAKSAELREKLK
+45 LAAKSAEFREKLN
-58 NGATLDDIRVEAF
+58 NGATLDDIKVEAF

-89 PEHNF
+89 PENNF
-94 DFSRLGPEL
+94 DFSKLGDL
-103 QDAVNDAKAALASGK
+103 QQYTDAAKAELAAGK
-118 NEWEVYLPAALYAK
+118 NEWEVYMPASVYAK
-132 VRELYPNSVKPFR
+132 VRELYPDSVKPFR

-183 NALGG
+183 NALSG

-224 GLNPEQRRV
+224 GLGPEERRE

-253 DNMAVEPNQL
+253 DNMAVEPNHL
-263 VQRELNYCIV
+263 VQRELNFCIV

-298 DKYAKA
+298 SKYAKA
-304 NEIAQKLVKNKDF
+304 NEIAKQLTKNKDF

-327 LTSKGVASVENMMQ
+327 LTSKGVAHIENILQ

-349 ADWVHFIDQALRAW
+349 ADWVHFIDNSLRAW
-363 YLYEK
+363 HLYEK
-368 DVDYIVRDGEIVIVD
+368 DVDYIVRDGEIIIVD

-405 KEKVEIRRENQT
+405 KENVQIRRENQT

-429 YNKLS
+429 YKKLS

-466 KDLQDLVYKSEGAKW
+466 KDEQDLVYKSEDAKW
-481 KAIVEEIKE
+481 RAIVAEIKE

-532 EAEIIQFAGC
+532 EAEIIQYAGC

-681 RILNGEDIREE
+681 RILNGEDISEE
-692 IMNRVEDALDIKVAQ
+692 IMNRIEDALDIKVSQ
-707 YVPPK
+707 YVPAG
-712 TYQEDWNLEGLHT
+712 TYQEQWNLEGLHV
-725 DLQRSLGLEYNLTM
+725 DLQRSLGIEYNLSM
-739 EDAAIKTPETV
+739 EDAASKTPETV
-750 LDDVLEMCKAR
+750 LDEVLELCKAR
-761 YDKLTKI
+761 YEKLGKI
-768 IPDQDFRQ
+768 IPEQDFGQ
-776 IERRFLLMTIDQ
+776 IQRRFLLMTIDQ

-821 GFKMFEGCMEK
+821 GFKLFEGCMEK

-846 TLPNGMTVSPDQLQ
+846 TLPNGVTVSPDQLQ
-860 LKPQPAP
+860 LKPQEQIDAERAAAEKAMAEQAAQGESAEAAPAE
-867 GAEGEQPAAEG
+867 APAA
-878 AQNEAPA
+878 EAPA
-885 EDGTMTQPAGF
+885 EEM
-896 NIEGGM
+896 
-902 RSVQDDTPEG
+902 
-912 IGEQLSAEGAKPA
+912 SAEGAKAA

-932 TSESNA
+932 ASETNA
-938 LSKDQQQGVAQQP
+938 ISEDQAQPVSSSALPGAQNAALHRAVA
-951 ASAEGRPTVR
+951 
-961 RTYTNPAVLAAAR
+961 NAAAR
-974 RAQQQAPKIGRNDDC
+974 RAAAQAPKMGRNDLC

-1002 KNAE
+1002 KDIAD